1 MGIEVDREEFTEE
14 DRAKFAKR
22 LRENVEVLRDVLA
35 RPGFGE
41 GEPTIG
47 VEVEMH
53 LIGADSQPACVSQQ
67 VRERLNDSR
76 CTLEIDAFNF
86 EVNSH
91 PVALAGDAF
100 GKLGSELGELFK
112 MVRGAAAENDAR
124 VLLAGTLPTL
134 TLEYLRGPVL
144 SDAPRYRAMSRTLR
158 ERRGEPF
165 AIDID
170 GRESLHTTTDDLTL
184 EGANAS
190 LQVHLRVAPKQ
201 FAKIYNAA
209 QLSAAPLLAV
219 TGNSP
224 YFDGKDLWDE
234 TRIALFKQATDT
246 RIDERV
252 KLRMPARVSFGH
264 GFIQDPCFLFEENV
278 ALHEPVLPIVSER
291 EMVGG
296 VPALD
301 ELRLHQGTVW
311 NWNRAVF
318 DPGEGG
324 HLRLEHRAVASGPTR
339 VDMLAN
345 AAFAL
350 GLTLGL
356 APRIGELMPGI
367 PFAYVERSFYRAA
380 KYGLAADI
388 AWPVCGGISPR
399 VWGAR
404 ELVLSLIPL
413 AEEAL
418 VRHGVYKAEA
428 GELLNVIRERA
439 SCGRTG
445 AEVQRRMVAA
455 AAPAVSRERALAMM
469 VEEYQSLCEGDVP
482 VHRWKVAGC

>member
-1 MGIEVDREEFTEE
+1 MGIEVDREEFT
-14 DRAKFAKR
+14 DDDHAQFAKR
-22 LRENVEVLRDVLA
+22 LRENVEVLREVLA

-53 LIGADSQPACVSQQ
+53 LIGADSQPACVSQD
-67 VRERLNDSR
+67 VRERLGDPR

-86 EVNSH
+86 EVNSQ
-91 PVALAGDAF
+91 PVALAGEPF
-100 GKLGSELGELFK
+100 GKLDTELGELLK
-112 MVRGAAAENDAR
+112 MVRGAAAESGAR

-134 TLEYLRGPVL
+134 TVEYLRGPVL

-165 AIDID
+165 AIHID
-170 GRESLHTTTDDLTL
+170 GRESLQATCDDLTL

-190 LQVHLRVAPKQ
+190 LQVHLRVAPKD
-201 FAKIYNAA
+201 FPRVYNAA
-209 QLSAAPLLAV
+209 QLAAAPLLAV

-246 RIDERV
+246 RIDEHV
-252 KLRMPARVSFGH
+252 KMRTPARVSFGN
-264 GFIQDPCFLFEENV
+264 GYVRDPCFLFEENV
-278 ALHEPVLPIVSER
+278 ALHEPLLPILSKR
-291 EMVGG
+291 DLVGG

-318 DPGEGG
+318 DPSDGG
-324 HLRLEHRAVASGPTR
+324 HLRLEHRVVASGPTR

-356 APRIGELMPGI
+356 APRVGAWIPGI
-367 PFAYVERSFYRAA
+367 PFPYVERSFYRAA

-388 AWPVCGGISPR
+388 AWPVSSGISPR
-399 VWGAR
+399 IRPAR
-404 ELVLSLIPL
+404 ELVLELVPV

-428 GELLNVIRERA
+428 AELLNVIRERA
-439 SCGRTG
+439 QCGRTG
-445 AEVQRRMVAA
+445 AQVQRGLVAA
-455 AAPAVSRERALAMM
+455 ADGGEGRARALARM
-469 VEEYQSLCEGDVP
+469 VEEYQPMCETDVP
-482 VHRWKVAGC
+482 VHRWKLATR